1 MRGARAQLDVTFLG
15 SGNAFAPG
23 RCWSGFVLNGR
34 YLFDAPPTAL
44 LNLKQLGMGPGQLDT
59 VFISHF
65 HSDHFFGIAFLLLE
79 YAWETR
85 RSRDLTIVGPP
96 GIEDRVE
103 ALMSI
108 GNPGTL
114 KRDSGYRLRYVE
126 VEDGAEGEINDL
138 AYRAVRVEHA
148 KDLLQCFGYQVG
160 LGGRRLAYTGDSAW
174 CDGLL
179 TLADGA
185 EVLIADC
192 TYPEGFNRPEH
203 LSFDEIR
210 ELRRQIAP
218 RTTILLTHL
227 GGPQS
232 DGGLDRVHVARDLAL
247 FSFP

>member
-1 MRGARAQLDVTFLG
+1 MGARSSLDLTFLG
-15 SGNAFAPG
+15 TGNAFAPG

-44 LNLKQLGMGPGQLDT
+44 LNLNQLNIDPGDLDT
-59 VFISHF
+59 IFISHF
-65 HSDHFFGIAFLLLE
+65 HSDHFFGIAFLLLQ

-85 RSRDLTIVGPP
+85 RERDLTILGPP
-96 GIEDRVE
+96 GVEARVD

-126 VEDGAEGEINDL
+126 VQDGATGEVNGL
-138 AYRAVRVEHA
+138 EYRAVQVEHA
-148 KDLLQCFGYQVG
+148 RGLLECFGYQAG

-174 CDGLL
+174 CDGLVS
-179 TLADGA
+179 LADGA
-185 EVLIADC
+185 EVLISDC
-192 TYPEGFNRPEH
+192 TYPDGFNRPEH

-210 ELRRQIAP
+210 ELRRRIEP
-218 RTTILLTHL
+218 STSIILTHL
-227 GGPQS
+227 SGSQGN
-232 DGGLDRVHVARDLAL
+232 GGLGRVHVARDLAM